1 MLPSLSAG
9 TFECGRPQ
17 IVFERGIGIVVV
29 IEPKLCRKF
38 RVGVPPRGGAYF
50 DFPKVPFF
58 VNAEVCTIHRQ
69 QEARQHGKHHSRAS
83 LSLGLIA
90 GGELLGHPP
99 APTSTCDGEGRSAQ
113 L

>member
-1 MLPSLSAG
+1 MLPSLGAG

-58 VNAEVCTIHRQ
+58 VRQ
-69 QEARQHGKHHSRAS
+69 NFVQFTDNKKPDRMANTTVGL
-83 LSLGLIA
+83 LSAWG
-90 GGELLGHPP
+90 
-99 APTSTCDGEGRSAQ
+99 
-113 L
+113 